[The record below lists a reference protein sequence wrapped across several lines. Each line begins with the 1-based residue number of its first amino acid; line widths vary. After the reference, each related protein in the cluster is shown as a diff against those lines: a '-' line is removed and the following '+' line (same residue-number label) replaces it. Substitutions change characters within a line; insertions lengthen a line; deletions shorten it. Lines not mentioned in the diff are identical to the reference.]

1 MVVFDQESHLAD
13 ASTKN
18 EEPMNINPPNHGLS
32 ALGAILLWICSTVVA
47 ATHSDAAAVHSAGF
61 SIEQVLSAPFPSDLV
76 ASSDGNHFAWVSNES
91 GRRNVWLATHR
102 TSGGGYDSRAI
113 TAFTEDDGQVMA
125 DLAFVPRHDGVLFVR
140 GGDFEDPDKV
150 APNPAHLTAGVEQA
164 IYWVNFQGGTPVRL
178 AEGHAPLA
186 SPDGERVLF
195 LHKGEIWTVGLKADA
210 KPSQLFKARGSLDSL
225 RFSPDGNLLAFV
237 SNRGD
242 HSFVGVYSFKLQT
255 VHWIDP
261 GAAQDLEPRW
271 SPDGSRLAFLRLP
284 WSHDEVGISPHR
296 TGQPWSIRVAVIA
309 TDSPA
314 REVYRAPRGAG
325 SVFHPLSSDTQL
337 FWTQGDR
344 LVFPAENDGWLHLY
358 AVSTGGGEPQLL
370 TPGNFE
376 IEYAAAAPNG
386 SAIIYA
392 GNSGDIDRRHLWRL
406 RFPNGAPVA
415 LTAGTGIE
423 TMPAVAS
430 DGESIGFLRSDAKL
444 PMRSAVLEAGKT
456 GVDLVR
462 NGLPKDF
469 PSSLVTPESVVL
481 PLRAGVAAHAQVF
494 LPPGGSAGTRH
505 PAVVFMHGGPIRQM
519 LAGWHY
525 MDYYS
530 NAYGLNQYL
539 ASKGYVVLALNY
551 RSGIG
556 YGLDYREAERTGS
569 SGASEYNDLLSA
581 AAYLRARADVDP
593 ARIGLWGGSYGGY
606 MTALGLS
613 RNSDLFAAGVD
624 LHGVHD
630 WHNWSLGERGGRDFY
645 ALDATPADLETAL
658 AASPI
663 SAISTWR
670 SPVLLI
676 HGDDDRNVAFSET
689 MRLVEALNRQGVDH
703 QELILPDEIHGF
715 LRHESWLRAYHATS
729 EFLDTKLSAH

>member
-1 MVVFDQESHLAD
+1 MV
-13 ASTKN
+13 
-18 EEPMNINPPNHGLS
+18 
-32 ALGAILLWICSTVVA
+32 LGAVFLAIGLA
-47 ATHSDAAAVHSAGF
+47 AAAPGRADAAAPARAF
-61 SIEQVLSAPFPSDLV
+61 TIEQILSAPFPSDLV
-76 ASSDGNHFAWVSNES
+76 ASPDGNHFAWVSNAA
-91 GRRNVWLATHR
+91 GRRNVWLASHR
-102 TSGGGYDSRAI
+102 TSGNGYDARPL
-113 TAFTEDDGQVMA
+113 TAYAEDDGQDMA
-125 DLAFVPRHDGVLFVR
+125 DLAFVPRHEGVMFVR
-140 GGDFEDPDKV
+140 GGDFEDPDKS

-164 IYWVNFQGGTPVRL
+164 IYWVDSRGGSPLKL

-186 SPDGERVLF
+186 SPDGERILF
-195 LHKGEIWTVGLKADA
+195 LHKGEIWSVALQPDA
-210 KPSQLFKARGSLDSL
+210 KPSQLFKARGNLDSL

-255 VHWIDP
+255 LRWIDP
-261 GAAQDLEPRW
+261 GAALDLEPRW

-284 WSHDEVGISPHR
+284 WSHDEVGIGPHR
-296 TGQPWSIRVAVIA
+296 TGQPWAIRIAAVSGE
-309 TDSPA
+309 SPA
-314 REVYRAPRGAG
+314 REVYRAPRGEG
-325 SVFHPLSSDTQL
+325 SVFHPLSSDMQL
-337 FWTQGDR
+337 FWTPGDQ

-358 AVSTGGGEPQLL
+358 AVPAGGGRPQLL

-376 IEYAAAAPNG
+376 IEYAAAARNG
-386 SAIIYA
+386 SAIVYA

-406 RFPNGAPVA
+406 NFPGGAPIA
-415 LTAGTGIE
+415 LTGGSGIE
-423 TMPAVAS
+423 TMPVVAS
-430 DGESIGFLRSDAKL
+430 DGVSIGLLRASAQL
-444 PMRSAVLEAGKT
+444 PMRIAVLEAGKT
-456 GVDLVR
+456 PVDLVR
-462 NGLPKDF
+462 EGIPKDF
-469 PSSLVTPESVVL
+469 PASLVTPESVVL
-481 PLRAGVAAHAQVF
+481 PLRAGIAAHGQLF
-494 LPPGGSAGTRH
+494 LPAGAAAVTRH
-505 PAVVFMHGGPIRQM
+505 PAVVFMHGGPVRQM

-530 NAYGLNQYL
+530 NAYALNQYL

-556 YGLDYREAERTGS
+556 YGLDYREAEHFGAT
-569 SGASEYNDLLSA
+569 GASEYNDLLSA
-581 AAYLRARADVDP
+581 AAYLRARQDVDP

-645 ALDATPADLETAL
+645 ALDATADELATAL

-663 SAISTWR
+663 SAVTTWR

-689 MRLVEALNRQGVDH
+689 MRLVEALNRQGVDC
-703 QELILPDEIHGF
+703 QELIFPDEIHGF
-715 LRHESWLRAYHATS
+715 LRHESWLRAYHAVA
-729 EFLDTKLSAH
+729 EFLDAKLSPGHKSLD